1 LQHNIKKFFNELA
14 SVFSATPECS
24 ASALEA
30 MGNRL
35 LDWFS
40 VLMADAKK
48 DRYSGKKRKLV
59 KSTARFPNTCK
70 PEVRWMFAHLDT
82 NADEQL
88 SVPELYDLEHDKSEH
103 CIKPFL
109 DQCNMDRFVI

>member
-1 LQHNIKKFFNELA
+1 
-14 SVFSATPECS
+14 
-24 ASALEA
+24 

-48 DRYSGKKRKLV
+48 DRYSGKRRKLV
-59 KSTARFPNTCK
+59 KSTARFPSTCK

-109 DQCNMDRFVI
+109 DQCNMDRFVIYIAVLGIIFKMNINRNHKSQILPVT